1 MNRRRRP
8 EHAIRLRLRVNL
20 HHCDLL
26 GVAWHGRYYEW
37 LEAARTELFCSRDL
51 DIPAIRD
58 LGFKMFITESR
69 CRNMAPLAYGDEVE
83 ITAWFSQVTPLIRVA
98 YDLHNVATGRWSG
111 RAATIL
117 ATTDFAGRLHPTTPP
132 ELLER
137 LPALPPA
144 P

>member
-1 MNRRRRP
+1 LTRRRRP
-8 EHAIRLRLRVNL
+8 EHAIRTRVRVNL

-37 LEAARTELFCSRDL
+37 LEVARTELFISREL

-98 YDLHNVATGRWSG
+98 YDLHNVATERWSA

-117 ATTDFAGRLHPTTPP
+117 ATTDFEGRLCMQTPA
-132 ELLER
+132 ELLRR
-137 LPALPPA
+137 LPALPSA